1 MRVTNP
7 EKEQNAKFSL
17 RALSEKEQPR
27 ALNLC
32 ESKRNIR

>member
-17 RALSEKEQPR
+17 RALSEKKNNR
-27 ALNLC
+27 ALSTC
-32 ESKRNIR
+32 VKARGI

>member
-27 ALNLC
+27 AL
-32 ESKRNIR
+32 STV

>member
-17 RALSEKEQPR
+17 RALSEKEQLC
-27 ALNLC
+27 AL
-32 ESKRNIR
+32 STV

>member
-17 RALSEKEQPR
+17 RALSEKEQAR
-27 ALNLC
+27 AL
-32 ESKRNIR
+32 STV